1 MTHSSAKSESL
12 ERRASS
18 VGEGG
23 NMGRGNVAA
32 SSLSVGAA
40 GACDICSKWEQGIDI
55 CHPEAL
61 GEGVVP

>member
-1 MTHSSAKSESL
+1 M
-12 ERRASS
+12 
-18 VGEGG
+18 GEGG
-23 NMGRGNVAA
+23 NMGRGGGGGNVAA

-61 GEGVVP
+61 GEGAVP